1 MPKSDFSKT
10 KLLKLYNVDSLT
22 HREIDK
28 IAKAEGNVKLGLAL
42 HNLKNEITN
51 KNLNKQSD
59 KKPTETSKP
68 KISVKVK
75 PPKQTGSTQEPEKKS
90 IQIKSQYQG
99 KFGKKMTKQ
108 EVQDKYFKRTLDPLR
123 DQLNVL
129 VEQANNMYIEQ
140 RELGINSR
148 AAMEAERTLN
158 KAGKEHFQKTFMPF
172 NSDLHSQREIKR
184 ELSRVMN
191 FLSDYTSTTEGGV
204 VEARQASGLFGGQ
217 WRKMGMAGYDEEHV
231 TKAEAD
237 MVFDIYHRLLED
249 QGGWQRLFGYFKAV
263 NPGIIDYGS
272 DQLINAIY
280 EMVQNQ
286 DSIYVP
292 EDMDVEGAIRARA
305 NDIVNNMIDNYM
317 KISLLQRSGTDYGA
331 IEDPEDAKRRKAIY
345 EWGLKRE
352 KYKEDIK
359 NGRNIYG

>member
-1 MPKSDFSKT
+1 
-10 KLLKLYNVDSLT
+10 
-22 HREIDK
+22 
-28 IAKAEGNVKLGLAL
+28 
-42 HNLKNEITN
+42 
-51 KNLNKQSD
+51 
-59 KKPTETSKP
+59 
-68 KISVKVK
+68 
-75 PPKQTGSTQEPEKKS
+75 
-90 IQIKSQYQG
+90 
-99 KFGKKMTKQ
+99 
-108 EVQDKYFKRTLDPLR
+108 
-123 DQLNVL
+123 
-129 VEQANNMYIEQ
+129 
-140 RELGINSR
+140 
-148 AAMEAERTLN
+148 
-158 KAGKEHFQKTFMPF
+158 MPF

-231 TKAEAD
+231 TKVEAD

-331 IEDPEDAKRRKAIY
+331 IEDPEDAKRRKDIY

>member
-1 MPKSDFSKT
+1 MPKADFSKK
-10 KLLKLYNVDSLT
+10 KLLSLYDVNSLT

-28 IAKAEGNVKLGLAL
+28 IAKEEGNVKLGLAL
-42 HNLKNEITN
+42 HSLKNELTN
-51 KNLNKQSD
+51 KNLNKQSS
-59 KKPTETSKP
+59 KKEPEQAKP
-68 KISVKVK
+68 KISVKVR
-75 PPKQTGSTQEPEKKS
+75 PKKETGSTQKT
-90 IQIKSQYQG
+90 IQIRPEYQQAF
-99 KFGKKMTKQ
+99 KKKMTKQ

-129 VEQANNMYIEQ
+129 VEQANYMYIEQ
-140 RELGINSR
+140 RQLGINSR

-158 KAGKEHFQKTFMPF
+158 KKGKQHFQETFMPF

-191 FLSDYTSTTEGGV
+191 FLSDYTATTEGGV
-204 VEARQASGLFGGQ
+204 VEAKQATGLFGGQ
-217 WRKMGMAGYDEEHV
+217 WRKKGMAGYDEENV
-231 TKAEAD
+231 TEEDAD
-237 MVFDIYHRLLED
+237 MVFDIYHRLLEY
-249 QGGWQRLFGYFKAV
+249 QGGWQRLIGYFKAV

-280 EMVQNQ
+280 EMVQNK

-292 EDMDVEGAIRARA
+292 EDMDVEGAILARA
-305 NDIVNNMIDNYM
+305 NDIVNNMIDSYM
-317 KISLLQRSGTDYGA
+317 KISVLQRSGTDYGA
-331 IEDPEDAKRRKAIY
+331 IENPEDAKRRKDIY

-352 KYKEDIK
+352 KYKEDIR